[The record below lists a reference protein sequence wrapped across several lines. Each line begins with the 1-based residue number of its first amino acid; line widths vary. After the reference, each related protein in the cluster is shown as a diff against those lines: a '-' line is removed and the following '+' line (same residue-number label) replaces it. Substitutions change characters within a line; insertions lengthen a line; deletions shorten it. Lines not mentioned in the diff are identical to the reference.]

1 VEQILDEDIIKGL
14 KKLKFSLWNKL
25 LQKTPLSDCDRK
37 AFLKNPQY
45 IAAGQR
51 ATQRG
56 SSQNVW
62 NFQEDKIFH
71 LYQAVNGLLTA
82 LPAIQAMQTAKE
94 ESGIERVK
102 TVFNGLD
109 RDTREAVE
117 VVLNLVRYTDF
128 IERIRLY
135 QAVNGLLTA
144 LPAIQAMQT
153 AEEESGIERVETVF
167 NGLDRD
173 TREAVE
179 VVLNLV
185 RYTDFIERI
194 RNASDL
200 TNKGSGGGALSKL
213 LTLIPATSLRYR
225 AIAMCRDNPNS
236 LDLENRGVEDPQWLD
251 GIRQVAAWAAVLS
264 ISTIQNTVGRLRAL
278 ARSNDHTQ

>member
-1 VEQILDEDIIKGL
+1 VEQISDEDIIKGL

-82 LPAIQAMQTAKE
+82 LPAIQAMQTA
-94 ESGIERVK
+94 
-102 TVFNGLD
+102 
-109 RDTREAVE
+109 
-117 VVLNLVRYTDF
+117 
-128 IERIRLY
+128 
-135 QAVNGLLTA
+135 
-144 LPAIQAMQT
+144 
-153 AEEESGIERVETVF
+153 EEESGIERVETVF

-200 TNKGSGGGALSKL
+200 PNKGSGGGALSKL

-251 GIRQVAAWAAVLS
+251 GIRQVAAWAAVLC

>member
-51 ATQRG
+51 ATQRE

-62 NFQEDKIFH
+62 NFQEDEIFH

-82 LPAIQAMQTAKE
+82 LPAIQAMQIAEKE
-94 ESGIERVK
+94 NGIEEVK
-102 TVFNGLD
+102 TVFKGLD
-109 RDTREAVE
+109 RNT
-117 VVLNLVRYTDF
+117 
-128 IERIRLY
+128 
-135 QAVNGLLTA
+135 Q
-144 LPAIQAMQT
+144 
-153 AEEESGIERVETVF
+153 
-167 NGLDRD
+167 
-173 TREAVE
+173 EAVE

-200 TNKGSGGGALSKL
+200 SNKGSGGGALSKL

-225 AIAMCRDNPNS
+225 AIAMGRDNPNS
-236 LDLENRGVEDPQWLD
+236 LDFVENRGVEDPQWLD
-251 GIRQVAAWAAVLS
+251 GIRQVAAWAAVLC

-278 ARSNDHTQ
+278 APSRDHTQ